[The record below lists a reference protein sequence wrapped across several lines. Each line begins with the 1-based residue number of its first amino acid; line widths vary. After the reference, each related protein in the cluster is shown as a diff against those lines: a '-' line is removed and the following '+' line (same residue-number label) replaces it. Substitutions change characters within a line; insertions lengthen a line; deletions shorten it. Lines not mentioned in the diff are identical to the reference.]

1 MDVAYAVRGL
11 RKEFGGRSGV
21 ADATLDVHWGSIHG
35 IIGKNGAGKTVLMN
49 MVAGVME
56 PSSGELVIGDMS
68 VLGSRRWTPSL
79 AREFGVV
86 LIPQDPPRLPY
97 LTVED
102 YLFLG
107 DRSFSRHGIL
117 DRGAMRRKVAEI
129 DERLGLHVA
138 PHDPLVSLPVETQQL
153 LAFGKAVF
161 LEGAQIV
168 LLDEITASLSGAR
181 RESLLRELH
190 ELANDPTYRR
200 SFTLITHHIN
210 EVLAAC
216 DRVTVMRDGVS
227 VDTLDVAG
235 TTSAQLAAKIV
246 GDAAGAKVNGAE
258 GRELGDEILRVDDL
272 ASGTAFA
279 GVSLTV
285 REHEVV
291 GIAGVEG
298 SGKDELLDGLGGL
311 LGTTGR
317 LEVAGRQV
325 RLRSPMAAKRAGIA
339 YLPKNR
345 ERYATIHTLTVL
357 DNLLLPIAQRFANRL
372 GLLDD
377 KRMRETA
384 VGTIDRMEVQPP
396 SPDAVINS
404 LSGGNRQKVMIGRLT
419 LMRPRL
425 YLLNEPTRGVDI
437 ATKPQLLNVIRH
449 ELAAHSGVI
458 MTSESEDELVDTC
471 DRVLIFYKGRVVR
484 EIQRTAPGFEAGEIY
499 RAAQGV
505 TAS

>member
-21 ADATLDVHWGSIHG
+21 ADATLEVHWGSIHG
-35 IIGKNGAGKTVLMN
+35 VIGKNGAGKTVLMN

-56 PSSGELVIGDMS
+56 PTSGELLIDGRS
-68 VLGSRRWTPSL
+68 VLASHRWTPSQ
-79 AREFGVV
+79 AKEFGVALV
-86 LIPQDPPRLPY
+86 PQDPPRLPY

-107 DRSFSRHGIL
+107 DRVFSRFGL
-117 DRGAMRRKVAEI
+117 LNRQAMRRKVAEI
-129 DERLGLHVA
+129 DERLGLNVT
-138 PHDPLVSLPVETQQL
+138 PGDPLVTLPVETQQL

-161 LEGAQIV
+161 LEGAPII

-181 RESLLRELH
+181 RETLLRELH
-190 ELANDPTYRR
+190 DLAKDTKVRR

-210 EVLAAC
+210 EVLSAC
-216 DRVTVMRDGVS
+216 DQVTVMRDGVS
-227 VDTLDVAG
+227 VDTLEVKD
-235 TTSAQLAAKIV
+235 TTSQMLASKIV
-246 GDAAGAKVNGAE
+246 GEAGEARVNSS
-258 GRELGDEILRVDDL
+258 RTHELGDEVLQVTDL
-272 ASGTAFA
+272 SSSPAFSS
-279 GVSLTV
+279 VTLSV

-298 SGKDELLDGLGGL
+298 SGKDELLDGLAGL
-311 LGTTGR
+311 RKTTGR
-317 LEVAGRQV
+317 IEVAGHPV
-325 RLRSPMAAKRAGIA
+325 RLANAMAAHQVGIA

-345 ERYATIHTLTVL
+345 ERFATIHTLTVL

-377 KRMRETA
+377 RRMRETA
-384 VGTIDRMEVQPP
+384 VETIDRMEIRPP

-404 LSGGNRQKVMIGRLT
+404 LSGGNRQKVMVGRLR

-437 ATKPQLLNVIRH
+437 ATKPQLLGAIRH
-449 ELAAHSGVI
+449 ELAAHSAVI

-471 DRVLIFYKGRVVR
+471 DRVLIFHKGRVVR
-484 EIQRTAPGFEAGEIY
+484 EILRTARDFNAAEIY
-499 RAAQGV
+499 RGSQGV
-505 TAS
+505 TVP